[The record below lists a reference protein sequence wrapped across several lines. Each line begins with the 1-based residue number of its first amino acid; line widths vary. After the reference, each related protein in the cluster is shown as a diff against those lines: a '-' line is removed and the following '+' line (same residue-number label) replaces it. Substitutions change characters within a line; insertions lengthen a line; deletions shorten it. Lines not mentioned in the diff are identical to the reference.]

1 MAYVAFCGAIYGEKC
16 GNMRNS
22 YLLQVPVILKQ
33 GALVADVPVI
43 TAVATEGFGLRADE
57 PRVHD
62 LGKVVVGLAEVG
74 QQLAVAVRLG
84 VLCDRAA
91 DEMKAEAIGAAV
103 GVYLDLPAVQP
114 LALGLMLRLH
124 PVEVYVGLFKQ
135 PIRPFASVAVHELSY
150 ELHLFHGAALYLQQ
164 RFAVEPVPAGLVEGD
179 DG

>member
-1 MAYVAFCGAIYGEKC
+1 
-16 GNMRNS
+16 MRNS
-22 YLLQVPVILKQ
+22 YLLQVPVILKH

-43 TAVATEGFGLRADE
+43 TAVAAEGFGLRADE

-103 GVYLDLPAVQP
+103 GGLSRPSSCPAT
-114 LALGLMLRLH
+114 
-124 PVEVYVGLFKQ
+124 
-135 PIRPFASVAVHELSY
+135 RPWPDAPPASC
-150 ELHLFHGAALYLQQ
+150 
-164 RFAVEPVPAGLVEGD
+164 
-179 DG
+179 